1 MAERKQVDWESVERD
16 YSAGLLSLREIAAK
30 YGVSPSLITRKK
42 NEGEWPRD
50 LTSKIQAKADSIITG
65 VNTGGVNAGVN
76 SKKASEKEI
85 IEANAQAIVNIK
97 LAHRGDIRKSKN
109 IVNSL
114 FDELEL
120 TTDNRE
126 LFEQLGE
133 ILRNESDSGQD
144 KLNDIYKKCISMP
157 QRIDGVKKL
166 TDALK
171 TMIGLEREA
180 YDITAAPTS
189 TENAITD
196 LLKVCQGN
204 AVSITTST
212 TDFDE
217 DDE

>member
-16 YSAGLLSLREIAAK
+16 YSAGLLSLREIATK
-30 YGVSPSLITRKK
+30 HGVSHQAIAKRASK
-42 NEGEWPRD
+42 GEWPRD
-50 LTSKIQAKADSIITG
+50 LSAKINAKADELVDRS
-65 VNTGGVNAGVN
+65 VVDSLVD

-85 IEANAQAIVNIK
+85 IEANAQAIVNVK
-97 LAHRGDIRKSKN
+97 LEHRGDIRKSKR

-133 ILRNESDSGQD
+133 LLRQESESGHD
-144 KLNDIYKKCISMP
+144 KLNDIYKKVISMP

-180 YDITAAPTS
+180 YGITNLEQSNKPIEEMTNDELERKIA
-189 TENAITD
+189 E
-196 LLKVCQGN
+196 L
-204 AVSITTST
+204 VSKSV
-212 TDFDE
+212 
-217 DDE
+217 

>member
-1 MAERKQVDWESVERD
+1 MAERKQVDWEGVERD
-16 YSAGLLSLREIAAK
+16 YSAGLLSLREIGAK
-30 YGVSPSLITRKK
+30 HGVTHGAINKRA
-42 NEGEWPRD
+42 NRDGWARD
-50 LTSKIQAKADSIITG
+50 LSAKIKIKADLLVSTEM
-65 VNTGGVNAGVN
+65 VSTAV
-76 SKKASEKEI
+76 STKKATEKEI
-85 IEANAQAIVNIK
+85 VQANAQAIVDIK
-97 LAHRGDIRKSKN
+97 LAHRGDIRKSKR
-109 IVNSL
+109 IVNAL

-133 ILRNESDSGQD
+133 ILRQESDSGQD
-144 KLNDIYKKCISMP
+144 KLNDIYKKVISLP

-180 YDITAAPTS
+180 YDIASAPTP

-196 LLKVCQGN
+196 LLKACQGN
-204 AVSITTST
+204 SIAIASSH
-212 TDFDE
+212 TDFD

>member
-1 MAERKQVDWESVERD
+1 MAERKQVDWEGVERD
-16 YSAGLLSLREIAAK
+16 YSAGLLSLREIGDKHNVAHQVIARKAK
-30 YGVSPSLITRKK
+30 K
-42 NEGEWPRD
+42 EEWARD
-50 LTSKIQAKADSIITG
+50 LREKIAKAVDKKIGDKQVGDSLG
-65 VNTGGVNAGVN
+65 D

-85 IEANAQAIVNIK
+85 IEVNAQAIVNIK

-109 IVNSL
+109 IVNAL

-133 ILRNESDSGQD
+133 LLRQESDSGQD

-180 YDITAAPTS
+180 YDIQSTPTP
-189 TENAITD
+189 ID
-196 LLKVCQGN
+196 N
-204 AVSITTST
+204 AVSSLLKAVQGSYISVATSNV
-212 TDFDE
+212 DFD
-217 DDE
+217 DEE

>member
-1 MAERKQVDWESVERD
+1 MTERKQVDWEGVERD
-16 YSAGLLSLREIAAK
+16 YSAGLLSLREIGAK
-30 YGVSPSLITRKK
+30 YGVDEAYIRRKAKK
-42 NEGEWPRD
+42 NDWSRD
-50 LTSKIQAKADSIITG
+50 LSAKIQSKAEKIVRNEIVRNEVRTENAIT
-65 VNTGGVNAGVN
+65 
-76 SKKASEKEI
+76 EKVI

-114 FDELEL
+114 FDELEI

-144 KLNDIYKKCISMP
+144 KLNDIYKKVISMP

-180 YDITAAPTS
+180 YDIQSTPTP
-189 TENAITD
+189 ID
-196 LLKVCQGN
+196 N
-204 AVSITTST
+204 AVSSLLKAVQGSYISVATSNV
-212 TDFDE
+212 DFD
-217 DDE
+217 DEE

>member
-1 MAERKQVDWESVERD
+1 MAERKQVDWEGVERD
-16 YSAGLLSLREIAAK
+16 YSAGLLSLRELADK
-30 YGVSPSLITRKK
+30 YGTKESTIRSRAKTQDWV
-42 NEGEWPRD
+42 RD
-50 LTSKIQAKADSIITG
+50 L
-65 VNTGGVNAGVN
+65 
-76 SKKASEKEI
+76 SKKINQKVEDISRKELSRSTSRTEKIISEKEI
-85 IEANAQAIVNIK
+85 IEVNAQAIVNIK

-109 IVNSL
+109 IVNAL

-133 ILRNESDSGQD
+133 LLRQESESGQD

-180 YDITAAPTS
+180 YDIQSTPTP
-189 TENAITD
+189 ID
-196 LLKVCQGN
+196 N
-204 AVSITTST
+204 AVSSLLKAVQGSYISVATSNV
-212 TDFDE
+212 DFD
-217 DDE
+217 DEE

>member
-16 YSAGLLSLREIAAK
+16 YSAGLLSLREIGAK
-30 YGVSPSLITRKK
+30 HGVDEAYIRRKAK
-42 NEGEWPRD
+42 TNEWIRD
-50 LTSKIQAKADSIITG
+50 LSKKIQTKVDNLVRKEQVRSDVRSDVRSEKAI
-65 VNTGGVNAGVN
+65 
-76 SKKASEKEI
+76 SEKEI
-85 IEANAQAIVNIK
+85 IEASAQAIVNVK
-97 LAHRGDIRKSKN
+97 LEHRGDIRKSKN
-109 IVNSL
+109 IVNAL

-133 ILRNESDSGQD
+133 LLRQESESGQD
-144 KLNDIYKKCISMP
+144 KLNDIYKKCISMS

-180 YDITAAPTS
+180 YDITAAPTA
-189 TENAITD
+189 TDNAMSSFVKS
-196 LLKVCQGN
+196 LQGSSVQVVAQCN
-204 AVSITTST
+204 
-212 TDFDE
+212 DD

>member
-16 YSAGLLSLREIAAK
+16 YSAGLLSLREIGAK
-30 YGVSPSLITRKK
+30 HGVTHGAINKRA
-42 NEGEWPRD
+42 NRDGWARD
-50 LTSKIQAKADSIITG
+50 LSAKIKIKADLLVSTEM
-65 VNTGGVNAGVN
+65 VSTAV
-76 SKKASEKEI
+76 STKKASEKEI
-85 IEANAQAIVNIK
+85 IEVNAQAIVNIK

-133 ILRNESDSGQD
+133 LLRQESESGQD
-144 KLNDIYKKCISMP
+144 KLNDIYKKCISMS

-180 YDITAAPTS
+180 YGITNLEQTQKPV
-189 TENAITD
+189 ENMT
-196 LLKVCQGN
+196 N
-204 AVSITTST
+204 
-212 TDFDE
+212 DE
-217 DDE
+217 LERKIAELVNRSF

>member
-16 YSAGLLSLREIAAK
+16 YSAGLLSLREIGDKHGVTEGAIRKRAK
-30 YGVSPSLITRKK
+30 K
-42 NEGEWPRD
+42 EEWIRD
-50 LTSKIQAKADSIITG
+50 LTAKIAKKSDDLVRKEMVRSEVRSEKII
-65 VNTGGVNAGVN
+65 
-76 SKKASEKEI
+76 SEKEI
-85 IEANAQAIVNIK
+85 IEVNAQAIVNIK

-109 IVNSL
+109 IVNAL

-133 ILRNESDSGQD
+133 LLRQESESGQD
-144 KLNDIYKKCISMP
+144 KLNDIYKKVISMP

-180 YDITAAPTS
+180 YDITAAPTA
-189 TENAITD
+189 TDNAMSSFVKS
-196 LLKVCQGN
+196 LQGSSVQVVAQCN
-204 AVSITTST
+204 
-212 TDFDE
+212 DDD